1 MAGEIDSFIGFKWHI
16 LDNRTGSG
24 QEGGL
29 PLASAGVRQGWAWH
43 EEAVGFGVGIDMK
56 TEINYIAEK
65 TSYLV
70 NGVFKAGA
78 CVIDVKGVQGVQY
91 TE

>member
-1 MAGEIDSFIGFKWHI
+1 M
-16 LDNRTGSG
+16 
-24 QEGGL
+24 
-29 PLASAGVRQGWAWH
+29 RQGWAWH

-56 TEINYIAEK
+56 TEINYVPEK

-70 NGVFKAGA
+70 TGMFKAGA
-78 CVIDVKGVQGVQY
+78 AVIDVRGVQGVQY

>member
-1 MAGEIDSFIGFKWHI
+1 
-16 LDNRTGSG
+16 
-24 QEGGL
+24 
-29 PLASAGVRQGWAWH
+29 
-43 EEAVGFGVGIDMK
+43 MK